1 MTKDEYVKT
10 LEKNLQKAS
19 KKNSKP
25 VDFKGVKN
33 GGINVFYLRVK
44 GTKNQFMR
52 RDNPYEV
59 TSDLSEA
66 AAYERQVH
74 AVSRKQAYKASLGT
88 IDRLT
93 KKFEIITEEVARY
106 GLASADRKLHV

>member
-1 MTKDEYVKT
+1 MILVLVHFGIRKLIYLTTMQQVE
-10 LEKNLQKAS
+10 
-19 KKNSKP
+19 
-25 VDFKGVKN
+25 
-33 GGINVFYLRVK
+33 GGLNMFYLRVK
-44 GTKNQFMR
+44 GTKDQFMR
-52 RDNPYEV
+52 KDNPYEV

-66 AAYERQVH
+66 AAYQRQVH

-88 IDRLT
+88 IDRST

>member
-1 MTKDEYVKT
+1 M
-10 LEKNLQKAS
+10 
-19 KKNSKP
+19 
-25 VDFKGVKN
+25 
-33 GGINVFYLRVK
+33 FYLRVK

-59 TSDLSEA
+59 TNDLSEA

-88 IDRLT
+88 IDRSM
-93 KKFEIITEEVARY
+93 KKFDIITEEVAKY
-106 GLASADRKLHV
+106 ELANIG

>member
-1 MTKDEYVKT
+1 M
-10 LEKNLQKAS
+10 
-19 KKNSKP
+19 
-25 VDFKGVKN
+25 
-33 GGINVFYLRVK
+33 FYLRVK

-88 IDRLT
+88 IDHST

-106 GLASADRKLHV
+106 GLTSADRKLHV